1 MTYNMKEGVIEKD
14 TYDTTGTLFGVRLTC
29 PKHANPNMF
38 FIYRTKINIKIRLIK
53 IQNKN
58 K

>member
-1 MTYNMKEGVIEKD
+1 MKEGVIEKD